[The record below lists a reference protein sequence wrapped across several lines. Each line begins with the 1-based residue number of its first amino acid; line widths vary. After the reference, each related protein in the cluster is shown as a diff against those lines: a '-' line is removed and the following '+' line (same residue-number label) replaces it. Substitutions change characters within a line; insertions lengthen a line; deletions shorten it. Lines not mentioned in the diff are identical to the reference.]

1 LPTEKSPVR
10 GKGSRIV
17 QTRILLVIL
26 GLSLCLR
33 LIYSLAL
40 FTPLLHQK
48 GEELGW
54 VVNGRLAVDPYDSI
68 ARNIV
73 AGKGYVDDTGRVNF
87 ERTPLYTFF
96 LALIYRSWG
105 SELWKLQVVQSI
117 LDTVT
122 CFLLFYLARKV
133 LKSGTAA
140 LLAAAFY
147 AVYFKMI
154 AEVARPETET
164 LYILVLMAFLALFT
178 SSLDKKIL
186 ALPAGIGLGLLTL
199 CKPITLLFPVVV
211 IAIYFLRVGPSRLKK
226 AALFLSGFLIC
237 VLPLFVRNDLLA
249 GRLFFST
256 GGGKMLYMGTVID
269 YSRNFRNEEQRLIK
283 DINAKYAFPYRV
295 EDDNALRNLAVRNI
309 VRDPWGYLRRV
320 ATRVYLFWTY
330 PDYSTP
336 MMALKSLL
344 VLGFNLSLLLLAFW
358 GALLARKKGL
368 SVAPFLGIFLYI
380 YLAYAL
386 IYAYSR
392 YSLPLFPMI
401 FMFSSYGI
409 MRLWEMG
416 KAKSRVKPA

>member
-1 LPTEKSPVR
+1 MSFQTSVSSKEKRPLPVGR
-10 GKGSRIV
+10 
-17 QTRILLVIL
+17 LLAVIL
-26 GLSLCLR
+26 GLSLGLR
-33 LIYSLAL
+33 LVYGLVIFA
-40 FTPLLHQK
+40 PVLHQR

-54 VVNGRLAVDPYDSI
+54 VVDGRMAVDPYDSI
-68 ARNIV
+68 AKNIL
-73 AGKGYVDDTGRVNF
+73 AGKGYVDDSGRLNF
-87 ERTPLYTFF
+87 ERLPLYTFF
-96 LALIYRSWG
+96 LAFIYGSWG
-105 SELWKLQVVQSI
+105 PEIWKLQVVQSI
-117 LDTVT
+117 LDTIT
-122 CFLLFYLARKV
+122 CFLIFYLARKV

-140 LLAAAFY
+140 LLAASFY

-154 AEVARPETET
+154 AVVARPETET

-178 SSLDKKIL
+178 SSLDKNIL

-199 CKPITLLFPVVV
+199 CKPITLVFPLVAAGVYYLKGKPV
-211 IAIYFLRVGPSRLKK
+211 RLKK
-226 AALFLSGFLIC
+226 VILFLSGFMIC

-249 GRLFFST
+249 GRIFFST

-269 YSRNFRNEEQRLIK
+269 YSKNFRNEERRLIK
-283 DINAKYAFPYRV
+283 NINAKYAFPYRV

-344 VLGFNLSLLLLAFW
+344 ILGFNLSLLLLAFW
-358 GALLARKKGL
+358 GTLLAGKKGL
-368 SVAPFLGIFLYI
+368 SVAPFLGIFLYL

-409 MRLWEMG
+409 VHLWEMG

>member
-1 LPTEKSPVR
+1 MVFQANVSGKEKRPLPVGR
-10 GKGSRIV
+10 
-17 QTRILLVIL
+17 LLAVIL
-26 GLSLCLR
+26 VLSFGLR
-33 LIYSLAL
+33 LVYCLAI
-40 FTPLLHQK
+40 FAPVLHQR

-54 VVNGRLAVDPYDSI
+54 VVNGKLAVDPYDSI
-68 ARNIV
+68 AKNIV

-87 ERTPLYTFF
+87 ERTPLYTFS
-96 LALIYRSWG
+96 LALIYGSWG

-122 CFLLFYLARKV
+122 CFLIFYLAWKV

-164 LYILVLMAFLALFT
+164 LYILVLLAFLALWVASFQ
-178 SSLDKKIL
+178 KHRW
-186 ALPAGIGLGLLTL
+186 AFPAGISLGLLTL
-199 CKPITLLFPVVV
+199 CKPITLLFPAVVV
-211 IAIYFLRVGPSRLKK
+211 AVYFFRAKPFRLKK
-226 AALFLSGFLIC
+226 AGLFLIGFLIC
-237 VLPLFVRNDLLA
+237 VLPLFVRNYLRE
-249 GRLFFST
+249 GRVFFST

-309 VRDPWGYLRRV
+309 VKDPWGYLRRV
-320 ATRVYLFWTY
+320 AIRFYLFWTY

-336 MMALKSLL
+336 MMALKSFL

-358 GALLARKKGL
+358 GAVLARKKRL
-368 SVAPFLGIFLYI
+368 CVAPFLAIFLYI

-392 YSLPLFPMI
+392 YSLPLFPVI

-409 MRLWEMG
+409 VRLWELV
-416 KAKSRVKPA
+416 KAKGRVKPA